1 MSTKKPTASISVTTA
16 TPKEGTSGQQEVRKS
31 KAEHNSHEDYSSSS
45 LIARAYSAGY
55 FPSFTHQRLFLTI
68 VKLLDGNEEGNIDFN
83 ELLTDAHM
91 HRSSAMQIIKHMVN
105 WNILEV
111 SFNSSQ
117 AVGEKRKS
125 WAFIKIIRNPEVHE
139 QLPKSA

>member
-1 MSTKKPTASISVTTA
+1 MSTKKNTTA
-16 TPKEGTSGQQEVRKS
+16 QPEITGTSLQSKIKS
-31 KAEHNSHEDYSSSS
+31 NYSSSS

-55 FPSFTHQRLFLTI
+55 FPNFTHQRLFHSI
-68 VKLLDGNEEGNIDFN
+68 VKMLDGKNEGSIDFN
-83 ELLTDAHM
+83 ALLSESQM

-117 AVGEKRKS
+117 VIGEKRKS
-125 WAFIKIIRNPEVHE
+125 WLFVKIIRNPETQE
-139 QLPKSA
+139 DLPKSA